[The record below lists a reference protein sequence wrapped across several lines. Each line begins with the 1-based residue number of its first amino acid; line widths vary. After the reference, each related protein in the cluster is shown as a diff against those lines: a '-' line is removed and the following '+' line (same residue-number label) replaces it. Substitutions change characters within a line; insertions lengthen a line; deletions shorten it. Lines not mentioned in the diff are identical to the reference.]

1 MPCVIFI
8 WFCHKVG
15 QMSMVKILKPCYGKL
30 DGIRLLITIVFYG
43 DEVPSWN
50 PMTIAKPSFCGFAK

>member
-1 MPCVIFI
+1 
-8 WFCHKVG
+8 
-15 QMSMVKILKPCYGKL
+15 MSMVKILKPCYGKL